1 MIHEATDRA
10 EPHLA
15 PPRATPSRRS
25 SVWKLVKWP
34 VSLGLLA
41 WLALSADWGS
51 TLATLRSLP
60 PVALLIGPV
69 LMGMAQLLSTRR
81 LQVLLRAQGIERS
94 YGAVLRLTFAGL
106 FAGNF
111 LPSSVGGDTLKV
123 VRLAQQGYGTGK
135 PAACIVVDRL
145 VSLVSAC
152 VLVLSVL
159 FVPALLPTSGSFSI
173 ARLSVLALLLAGT
186 AVLGLVVLG
195 QRQRRRSA
203 TTADAAPPL
212 RSPLRKR
219 LDALLAMLA
228 QWGSN
233 TPALLVALLLS
244 WGNFLFSV
252 AALWVIARG
261 LSIAIQPLEIL
272 AVSMLTYFVT
282 LLPISLNGLGVK
294 EVSTV
299 YLLAQLGATPEQ
311 GLALAI
317 VARLFYVALS
327 LLGVF
332 DILLKQE
339 RGEHIHAYPDPEL

>member
-1 MIHEATDRA
+1 
-10 EPHLA
+10 
-15 PPRATPSRRS
+15 
-25 SVWKLVKWP
+25 VWKLVKWP

-60 PVALLIGPV
+60 PVVLLVGPA

-123 VRLAQQGYGTGK
+123 VRLAQQGYGTVK

-195 QRQRRRSA
+195 QRQRRRST
-203 TTADAAPPL
+203 TTADDAAAPL

-228 QWGSN
+228 QWGSS

-252 AALWVIARG
+252 AALWVIAQG
-261 LSIAIQPLEIL
+261 LGIVIQPLELL